1 MAIIITGASRGIGRS
16 IALKLSQQGYGVA
29 INYHSSESAAIEV
42 REACRSVGVR
52 AEIYQ
57 ADVSD
62 YQACADMI
70 QAVNA
75 DLGKIEGLVNNAGLI
90 RDALLLK
97 MSAADFDRVLAVN
110 LKGVFNCCQAAA
122 KIMIAQKQGS
132 IVNISSIS
140 GLHGNVGQVNYAAA
154 KAGIVGLTKALAL
167 ELARYNIRINA
178 IAPGFIRTQM
188 TEGMAGKIMDKLIQR
203 IPMRRMGNPEDIA
216 SVVSFLLSK
225 DSAYMTGQVLTVDGG
240 MHI

>member
-1 MAIIITGASRGIGRS
+1 M
-16 IALKLSQQGYGVA
+16 
-29 INYHSSESAAIEV
+29 
-42 REACRSVGVR
+42 
-52 AEIYQ
+52 
-57 ADVSD
+57 
-62 YQACADMI
+62 
-70 QAVNA
+70 
-75 DLGKIEGLVNNAGLI
+75 
-90 RDALLLK
+90 LLK

-216 SVVSFLLSK
+216 SVV
-225 DSAYMTGQVLTVDGG
+225 
-240 MHI
+240 